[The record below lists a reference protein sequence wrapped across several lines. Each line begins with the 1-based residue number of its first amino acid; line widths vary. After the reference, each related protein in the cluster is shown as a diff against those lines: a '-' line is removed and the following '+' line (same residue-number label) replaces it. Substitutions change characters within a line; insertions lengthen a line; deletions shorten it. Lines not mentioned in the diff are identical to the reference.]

1 MKNRGQDLA
10 IQNLTVI
17 GAGAWGT
24 ALAITGAR
32 AGLDVTLWA
41 REENVASEIN
51 TARMN
56 TSFLPGITLPENIK
70 AFNDFSELG
79 KSDCI
84 FFVTPAQHFRKV
96 SEQARGYIDEKTVIT
111 MCSKGIEVS
120 SGKLMSEVAQET
132 LPNNPFSVLSGPSF
146 ASEVANGLPTALTW
160 AGEDEK
166 QISDLAQ
173 KLSQPVFRIYTSTD
187 IIGAQ
192 IGGAVK
198 NVLAIACG
206 IVMGKK
212 MGANAHAALITRGF
226 SEMRKLGQAMG
237 SQKNTLSGLS
247 GLGDLLLTCSST
259 QSRNMSLGFAL
270 GEGQSFKDILETR
283 NTVAEGVHTSQIVS
297 QLAQTHGVEMP
308 ICKAVEDITT
318 SGKNVDDIINDLLS
332 RPVAQEEMNQE

>member
-1 MKNRGQDLA
+1 VA

-32 AGLDVTLWA
+32 AGLNVTLWA
-41 REENVASEIN
+41 HEENVVHDIN
-51 TARMN
+51 SSQENKT
-56 TSFLPGITLPENIK
+56 FLPGIPLPSNIK
-70 AFNDFSELG
+70 AVNDFAEVGESE
-79 KSDCI
+79 CI
-84 FFVTPAQHFRKV
+84 FFVTPAQHFRRV
-96 SEQARGYIDEKTVIT
+96 SEEARQFIDETSVIT

-120 SGKLMSEVAQET
+120 SGKLMSEVASET

-146 ASEVANGLPTALTW
+146 AGEVAKGLPTALTW
-160 AGEDEK
+160 AGENEDH
-166 QISDLAQ
+166 ISALAQ
-173 KLSQPVFRIYTSTD
+173 KLSQSVFRIYTSKD

-226 SEMRKLGQAMG
+226 SEMGKLGAAMG
-237 SQKNTLSGLS
+237 AEKSTLAGLS

-259 QSRNMSLGFAL
+259 QSRNMSLGFSL
-270 GEGQSFKDILETR
+270 GEGQTINDILESR

-297 QLAQTHGVEMP
+297 QLAEKHGVDMP
-308 ICKAVEDITT
+308 ICKGVKDIATGEK
-318 SGKNVDDIINDLLS
+318 SVDSIIKDLLS
-332 RPVAQEEMNQE
+332 RPVAQE